1 MGNVYRNL
9 NGCMDSFERKHPG
22 LFALDGMTIK
32 TYYDADTTP
41 YQMTAINN
49 NSYRGPRAIY
59 SYNE

>member
-1 MGNVYRNL
+1 
-9 NGCMDSFERKHPG
+9 MDSFERKHPG